1 MNKIFCL
8 TFLVIAFFL
17 SGCFEEK
24 PTKKIDFSHRENIS
38 IKPQENVV
46 TYAYLP
52 QFSHSVSYERHHQL
66 IKYLREKTGLNIRQ
80 VFPNTFDDHVRMVGM
95 GKIDISFSNPFVYVK
110 IAYLYHAQ
118 AFARVVEKY
127 GAKNFRGKIICRAD
141 NRQIIKIEDC
151 KGKKWIAVDPFS
163 AAGYL
168 YPLAHF
174 IEHGINISDFA
185 EIAFAPGPGGKQE
198 KVIISVYSGRYDVG
212 SIREGAMDVVADKI
226 DINKIKV
233 INYTRWYPGWVYSA
247 RRDLNPVI
255 VKKIKKAL
263 LSLNFEDSRDRIIL
277 EKADIRAIIP
287 SEDSD
292 FDSIRRLFA
301 KIGGSFCE

>member
-1 MNKIFCL
+1 MIKQCQKIGKYLPAVLIFFCL
-8 TFLVIAFFL
+8 
-17 SGCFEEK
+17 
-24 PTKKIDFSHRENIS
+24 
-38 IKPQENVV
+38 
-46 TYAYLP
+46 
-52 QFSHSVSYERHHQL
+52 
-66 IKYLREKTGLNIRQ
+66 LN
-80 VFPNTFDDHVRMVGM
+80 
-95 GKIDISFSNPFVYVK
+95 
-110 IAYLYHAQ
+110 L
-118 AFARVVEKY
+118 
-127 GAKNFRGKIICRAD
+127 
-141 NRQIIKIEDC
+141 
-151 KGKKWIAVDPFS
+151 
-163 AAGYL
+163 
-168 YPLAHF
+168 
-174 IEHGINISDFA
+174 
-185 EIAFAPGPGGKQE
+185 
-198 KVIISVYSGRYDVG
+198 
-212 SIREGAMDVVADKI
+212 DVVADKI